1 MFVLPFFLLRWCGLW
16 VCYLWLLYPLLWGAV
31 LFLCFSAPSLLFIA
45 GAWHAFWWKG
55 ELMWCSLSAVFVS
68 GVLEVVLGLL
78 MCLT

>member
-1 MFVLPFFLLRWCGLW
+1 MFAPPFFVEVVPSWA
-16 VCYLWLLYPLLWGAV
+16 CYLWLLYPLLWGAV